1 MGSLYLEALEQFG
14 KGDTFIET
22 GSHYGYALETA
33 KQYGFTNIHG
43 IELKQ
48 DLFEYCKTRFIDEPK
63 VKMWLGDSVDV
74 LKEIMPTLTSPATLW
89 LDAHA
94 SGPDLP
100 GGVYGNSPLIKELES
115 IALSSCKEHVLF
127 IDDCRLLGT
136 SEWDFVSK
144 EEVLATI
151 FKINPTYRVTY
162 IDGETD
168 GTFPNDI
175 MIVSTFL

>member
-1 MGSLYLEALEQFG
+1 MGSLYSKTLELYG

-33 KQYGFTNIHG
+33 KQYGFTAVHG
-43 IELKQ
+43 IELKEE
-48 DLFEYCKTRFIDEPK
+48 LYLYCKERFANEPK
-63 VKMWLGDSVDV
+63 VTMWLGDSVDV

-100 GGVYGNSPLIKELES
+100 GGIYGGSPLVKEIES
-115 IALSSCKEHVLF
+115 IALSPCKDHVLL
-127 IDDCRLLGT
+127 IDDCRLFG
-136 SEWDFVSK
+136 SHEWDFLPK
-144 EEVLATI
+144 DAVLEAI
-151 FKINPTYRVTY
+151 FKINPNYKITYM
-162 IDGETD
+162 DGEPD

-175 MIVSTFL
+175 MIASTF